1 MKTLLVNADGQLE
14 VSEIPVPKYTSK
26 QALVKTI
33 SCGICGTD
41 ATIIQAG
48 FKGFPRKSYPLMLGH
63 EGVGRVVEVGSEVT
77 SFKVGDIVLLP
88 FNDADEELYGSL
100 GSAWGAFSEY
110 GVIHDKA
117 AYQEGEVPEVAFA
130 QQIVPENIDPVD
142 AVMLV
147 TLREVYSTIKYFGI
161 HSEDS
166 VVVFGSGPVAVTFI
180 KIMSLMGV
188 QSIIGIARS
197 EEKRRLLLENGATA
211 AFNSREADVTNEIR
225 MLYPDGVK
233 YVLDA
238 VGTVEIINQA
248 MELIEDRGEI
258 LCYGV
263 PKYDQMQ
270 LDWSKAPY
278 NWKLNFQQ
286 MPSKLE
292 ESKAYGQILDW
303 IRAGKIN
310 LKDFISDY
318 FEFESVLDAFEKYM
332 NHRILKKAIITYLK

>member
-1 MKTLLVNADGQLE
+1 MKTLIVNSGGQLE
-14 VSEIPVPKYTSK
+14 IKEVPIPKYNSK

-41 ATIIQAG
+41 ATIINSE
-48 FKGFPRKSYPLMLGH
+48 FKGFPREKYPLMLGH
-63 EGVGRVVEVGSEVT
+63 EGVGRVVEIGSEVT
-77 SFKVGDIVLLP
+77 SFKIGDIVLLP
-88 FNDADEELYGSL
+88 FIDADDEQYGSL

-110 GVIHDKA
+110 GVINDKE
-117 AYQEGEVPEVAFA
+117 AYQDCDIPNVAYA
-130 QQIVPENIDPVD
+130 QQIVPDHIDPVD
-142 AVMLV
+142 AAMLV
-147 TLREVYSTIKYFGI
+147 TLREVYSTIRYFDI
-161 HSEDS
+161 NKNDS
-166 VVVFGSGPVAVTFI
+166 IVVFGSGPVATTFI
-180 KIMSLMGV
+180 KLMSLMGI

-197 EEKRRLLLENGATA
+197 EEKQNLLLKNGASI
-211 AFNSREADVTNEIR
+211 AFNSRETDFKKEIQS
-225 MLYPDGVK
+225 LYPNGVK

-238 VGTVEIINQA
+238 VGSAEIINQA

-263 PKYDQMQ
+263 PKSDQMH

-292 ESKAYGQILDW
+292 ESESYNQILTWVRD
-303 IRAGKIN
+303 GKID

-318 FEFESVLDAFEKYM
+318 FAFENILDAFKKYTS
-332 NHRILKKAIITYLK
+332 NQILKKAIITYPL